1 MESLLKNIIPTSLYL
16 KWFNPKED
24 LAQGNNV
31 YLHIYDNVN
40 NSTFSLKFKHGV
52 TRYDVVAFL
61 KELHDK
67 KHQSR
72 TFHTSSSRNASSA
85 SRNNRRTSNTDYS
98 DDEDSNNSLENDDI
112 IKQECNCLFQFYS
125 KDELNIALNLL
136 KVFTK
141 DKFIFFGESNISV
154 AHDQDDDNKL
164 WFTHFYK
171 NTKFSKEE
179 HTECI
184 ACICNSYTYVFDN

>member
-24 LAQGNNV
+24 LAHGNNV
-31 YLHIYDNVN
+31 YLHIYDSVN

-52 TRYDVVAFL
+52 SRYDVVAFL

-72 TFHTSSSRNASSA
+72 TFQTLASRNATSA

-125 KDELNIALNLL
+125 EDELNIALNLL